1 LASPPQITYL
11 DEYYLTNCEI
21 DVLRRFATDM
31 ASKIPD
37 GAVVVELGSGFVLTA
52 LVLHAFLLLRAIF
65 RDILAFPSLVFL
77 SHLT

>member
-1 LASPPQITYL
+1 
-11 DEYYLTNCEI
+11 
-21 DVLRRFATDM
+21 M